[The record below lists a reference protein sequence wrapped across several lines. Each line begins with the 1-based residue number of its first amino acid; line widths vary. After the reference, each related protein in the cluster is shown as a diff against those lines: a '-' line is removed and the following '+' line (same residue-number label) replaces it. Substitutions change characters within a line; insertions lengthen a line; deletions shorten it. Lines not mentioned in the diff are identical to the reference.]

1 MQHHGIQPH
10 SRHAPR
16 QAPPQSAADP
26 AFQLEQPPVRVL
38 IATEDRAMR
47 RAMATTLKRD
57 GYEVMQASDGSR
69 LLDIIATSMIR
80 SPNEMPDIIISD
92 DEMPR
97 CSGMTVLAG
106 LRKNDWVTPIVLISP
121 PEDEAAH
128 EKAYRLGADAVLDKP
143 VEMNDLRVMVRTLV
157 TVQH

>member
-1 MQHHGIQPH
+1 MPH
-10 SRHAPR
+10 SIQLDHQVPHL
-16 QAPPQSAADP
+16 APPQAQVVSS
-26 AFQLEQPPVRVL
+26 FQLEQPPVRVL
-38 IATEDRAMR
+38 IATEDREMR
-47 RAMATTLKRD
+47 RAMAAALRRD

-80 SPNEMPDIIISD
+80 APNEMPDIIISD

-106 LRKNDWVTPIVLISP
+106 LRKTDWVTPIVLLTP
-121 PEDEAAH
+121 PNDEAAH

-143 VEMNDLRVMVRTLV
+143 VGMDDLRVMVRSLV